1 MMIDNGSEFF
11 KTDEVK
17 RAAKGNWVTI
27 LSHFNALTA
36 ALSKPGRH
44 VPCPKT
50 GQGTDGFRLFPRDL
64 DESGGGI
71 HNDPNVGALTD
82 GFSLLMWL
90 NDWDFRKTLT
100 EVALILGM
108 EPYRKRHAG
117 KPKRVHSALQ
127 QANHN
132 AQATAKAA
140 KQRLAQQQ
148 QVNQQE
154 YRLRLLRLWGETLA
168 LTDSRSQAVNTY
180 LGSRGIAHS
189 DAMLNALAAGNS
201 VRFHPDLAYY
211 GTIER
216 QEVTASGEVVVHEEI
231 AVLGHYPALV
241 AAIRDEHGVISTL
254 HRTYLSHD
262 GAGKAN
268 VDHPRKMLALPL
280 GMSVT
285 GGAIPLAMPRGLL
298 GLAEG
303 METAAAAYN
312 ATRLPTW
319 SCVNTTLLAGF
330 NPPSDVHT
338 LVVWADRDRSKAG
351 EVAAEQLKSRMKDKG
366 IKVVIMLPDAIIP
379 SDAKGIDWNDMLTQH
394 GKASFPS
401 RQTLIDSIRY
411 AT

>member
-1 MMIDNGSEFF
+1 M
-11 KTDEVK
+11 
-17 RAAKGNWVTI
+17 TI
-27 LSHFNALTA
+27 LSHFSALA
-36 ALSKPGRH
+36 PALGKPGRH

-50 GQGTDGFRLFPRDL
+50 GEGTDGFRLFPRDL

-90 NDWDFRKTLT
+90 NDWDFRTTVT

-117 KPKRVHSALQ
+117 QPKRVHSALR
-127 QANHN
+127 QANHD

-154 YRLRLLRLWGETLA
+154 HRKRLQTLWGETLA
-168 LTDSRSQAVNTY
+168 LTDPRSQAVNAY

-189 DAMLNALAAGNS
+189 DAMLNALAAGHS
-201 VRFHPDLAYY
+201 VRFHPELAYY
-211 GTIER
+211 GAIER
-216 QEVTASGEVVVHEEI
+216 QEVTASGEVIIQEQI

-241 AAIRDEHGVISTL
+241 AAIRDEHGQISTL

-285 GGAIPLAMPRGLL
+285 GGAIPLAMPRGIL

-319 SCVNTTLLAGF
+319 SCVNATLLAGF

-338 LVVWADRDRSKAG
+338 LVVWADRDRSRAG
-351 EVAAEQLKSRMKDKG
+351 EVAAEQLKARMKEKG
-366 IKVVIMLPDAIIP
+366 VRVVIMLPDAIIP
-379 SDAKGIDWNDMLTQH
+379 NDAKGIDWNDMLKQH
-394 GKASFPS
+394 GIPSFPS
-401 RQTLIDSIRY
+401 RQALIDSIHQ
-411 AT
+411 AVL